1 MHSKLRTA
9 LTNKFILDQESNE
22 DSGIWDMYFE
32 LVKKSLFRK
41 LNDSEKEKLKEELK
55 VGDIDS
61 FVSLCESKL
70 EKKDYD
76 IINNYIHLK
85 ISKLF

>member
-55 VGDIDS
+55 VGDID
-61 FVSLCESKL
+61 
-70 EKKDYD
+70 